1 MVCKYEENCKM
12 KKQSHEGRWGL
23 NDWYV
28 EQRCYGDESIKCPCY
43 AILEGMDFSLKFSKG
58 LQKLTTEFR

>member
-1 MVCKYEENCKM
+1 M